1 MTRRRLT
8 ARPVARRVLARLTS
22 PRLALSGLASLSG
35 WRADLAA
42 LGLGALAA
50 AALPPVC
57 AVPVLLVATPGLLAL
72 IDGAAGPPRR
82 RGAAGGSA
90 SAITCWA
97 STG

>member
-1 MTRRRLT
+1 L
-8 ARPVARRVLARLTS
+8 P
-22 PRLALSGLASLSG
+22 GLASLSG

-72 IDGAAGPPRR
+72 IDGAAGPGIAAR
-82 RGAAGGSA
+82 RGWWFGFGHNLL
-90 SAITCWA
+90 
-97 STG
+97 GLY